1 MVAMVYDKESGKLVP
16 KGSLPPKINNFGRSA
31 YVISDEMPHA
41 QNMCDGKHYTS
52 KRAFEAEVRGHG
64 CEIIG
69 NEDSVKHTPPKADPT
84 KEIIND
90 VQRAWSEL
98 GGDA

>member
-1 MVAMVYDKESGKLVP
+1 MVAMVYDKATDSLVP
-16 KGSLPPKINNFGRSA
+16 KGSLPPKTNYFGPA
-31 YVISDEMPHA
+31 PYVISDEMPRA

-69 NEDSVKHTPPKADPT
+69 NEDGVKHTPPKVDPT
-84 KEIIND
+84 KTIIDD